1 MSGPAVPITTR
12 RIVMHKSI
20 AMQKSSLTLTAFAV
34 SEYRIVP
41 PQTHSTVAPDKT
53 TEKLL
58 TATGIFQHAGQS
70 LELSLHRKLLRD
82 EISQALARINL
93 LNEFFAD
100 VGRRLELGTETM
112 IPLFAGLDAGFRRVD
127 AKTIST
133 VFIFEQDGSRCEM
146 VSASVAEMTFLRD
159 GLGQIF
165 NL

>member
-12 RIVMHKSI
+12 RIVMHKNI
-20 AMQKSSLTLTAFAV
+20 PMNKSSLTLTAFAV
-34 SEYRIVP
+34 SEYRII
-41 PQTHSTVAPDKT
+41 STLPRSSIAPNTT

-58 TATGIFQHAGQS
+58 TAAGIFQHAQS
-70 LELSLHRKLLRD
+70 LELSLHRKLVRD

-100 VGRRLELGTETM
+100 VGQRLEFGTETL
-112 IPLFAGLDAGFRRVD
+112 IPVFGGLDVGFRRVD
-127 AKTIST
+127 LKTIST

-159 GLGQIF
+159 GLGQIL